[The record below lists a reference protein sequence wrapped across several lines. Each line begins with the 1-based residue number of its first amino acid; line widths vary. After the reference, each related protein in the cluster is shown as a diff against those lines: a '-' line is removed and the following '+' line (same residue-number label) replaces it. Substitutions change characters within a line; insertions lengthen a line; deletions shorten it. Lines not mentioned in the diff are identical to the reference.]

1 MNIGLRLHDAAPGT
15 FEEKLGFARAQGFSC
30 IHLALSKVLSD
41 FAMGDA
47 PKLLTDE
54 LAARVKAGLEKEGL
68 QCAVLGCY
76 LKLATQDGEAL
87 SKTQEIYRA
96 HLRFMNKIGADVVGT
111 ETPAAPDLKLD
122 IRSEEALRLFIQNV
136 TPLVRCAEEEG
147 ALLAIEP
154 VACHIVSTPERAER
168 MLEALNSD
176 NVRIILDAVNL
187 LTRDN
192 CAEADAIIE
201 EATRRLGDRVC
212 VLHMKDYTVD
222 PDAYMTKA
230 CACGTGMM
238 DYGRLLRFAKEKN
251 IPMTLEN
258 TKPDNAEA
266 ARLLLEEL
274 AGGLKA

>member
-1 MNIGLRLHDAAPGT
+1 MNIGLRLHDAAPGS

-30 IHLALSKVLSD
+30 IHLALSKVLPD
-41 FAMGDA
+41 FAMSDA

-54 LAARVKAGLEKEGL
+54 LAARVKSGLEKENL
-68 QCAVLGCY
+68 ECAVLGCY
-76 LKLATQDGEAL
+76 LKLATQDAETLA
-87 SKTQEIYRA
+87 KTQEIYRA
-96 HLRFMNKIGADVVGT
+96 HLRFMNKIGAKVVGT
-111 ETPAAPDLKLD
+111 ETPAAPGLALD
-122 IRSEEALRLFIQNV
+122 IRSEDALQLFIKNV

-168 MLEALNSD
+168 MLDALKSD
-176 NVRIILDAVNL
+176 RVRIILDAVNL
-187 LTRDN
+187 LTREN
-192 CAEADAIIE
+192 YTEAAAVIDEAI
-201 EATRRLGDRVC
+201 RRLGDRVC
-212 VLHMKDYTVD
+212 VLHMKDFTVN
-222 PDAYMTKA
+222 PEEYMTVA

-238 DYGRLLRFAKEKN
+238 HYERLLRFAVERS

-266 ARLLLEEL
+266 ARRLLEGL